1 MAEID
6 DPKLRRKVLR
16 LCIAVVKANG
26 RVDEGESVVLVAV
39 VEHWGL
45 HRKMLR
51 LETV

>member
-16 LCIAVVKANG
+16 LCVAVVEADG
-26 RVDEGESVVLVAV
+26 QVDEGESAVLVAV
-39 VEHWGL
+39 VEHWRL